1 MSDKK
6 IQYETG
12 QQPLQHENHERP
24 VTRRDFLAQ
33 GLVSGGAIVTVPTI
47 FAGLFKS
54 GSVEARVEQLADC
67 GISIGASGKAAFMCF
82 DLAGGANLAGS
93 NVMVGSN
100 LQTDLLP
107 ATAYENLGLPAAI
120 NPNVAGKVVGIDG
133 VANPAVGQIAF
144 HADSALLRGIRNAAT
159 TATLANVNGAVMC
172 ARSSNDTGNNPHNPV
187 YGINSAGA
195 SGSIVNLVGTR
206 NSSEDNNAGGRS
218 QSPMSMFDST
228 RLPTKVSSTRE
239 ARSLAD
245 TGALG
250 TLLPTA
256 AERNALVQAVENI
269 SDRKIDIVNTNATV
283 GNQVNK
289 VLSCGYQ
296 VASNTIG
303 GATSNDLDPS
313 LDPFISPI
321 LLAMENKATANNNM
335 LNTGTRSL
343 ANSEYA
349 RTAATMKLAI
359 GGFAGAA
366 TVQMGGF
373 DYHNNKRL
381 RGEQRDEKAGECI
394 GMALEF
400 ARLSGRKTMIY
411 VFSDGSVSGNG
422 NIDGELTGRNG
433 EEKYGWRGDSSTR
446 AAVMMLVYDP
456 VAKPTMRRTQVGSY
470 KTSGTVETAAN
481 AASSN
486 VGVLAE
492 AVVLNYLAIHND
504 VGSVDTVL
512 PGHGLGNTASIDDMI
527 AFEPG

>member
-6 IQYETG
+6 IPYDTG
-12 QQPLQHENHERP
+12 LEPLQHENHERP

-33 GLVSGGAIVTVPTI
+33 GLVSGGAFVTVPTI

-107 ATAYENLGLPAAI
+107 AEAYENLGLPAAI

-133 VANPAVGQIAF
+133 VADPAVGQIAF
-144 HADSALLRGIRNAAT
+144 HADSALLRGIRYAASA
-159 TATLANVNGAVMC
+159 ATLANVNGAVIC

-195 SGSIVNLVGTR
+195 SGSIVNLIGSR
-206 NSSEDNNAGGRS
+206 DSSTSNNAGGRS
-218 QSPMSMFDST
+218 QAPMSMFDAT

-250 TLLPTA
+250 TLLPTPQ
-256 AERNALVQAVENI
+256 ERAALVQAVENI

-283 GNQVNK
+283 GNDVNK

-303 GATSNDLDPS
+303 GATSDDLDP
-313 LDPFISPI
+313 
-321 LLAMENKATANNNM
+321 AMDANI
-335 LNTGTRSL
+335 GTIITNL
-343 ANSEYA
+343 EANSVKDINTRTRALTGEYQ
-349 RTAATMKLAI
+349 RTAAAMKLTI

-366 TVQMGGF
+366 TVQMGGY

-400 ARLSGRKTMIY
+400 ARMSNRKTMIY
-411 VFSDGSVSGNG
+411 IFSDGSVSGNG
-422 NIDGELTGRNG
+422 TIDGELQGITG
-433 EEKYGWRGDSSTR
+433 EAKYGWRGDSSTR

-456 VAKPTMRRTQVGSY
+456 AGKPTMRRTQVGSY
-470 KTSGTVETAAN
+470 KTTGTVETAAN
-481 AASSN
+481 AAASN

-492 AVVLNYLAIHND
+492 TVVLNYLAIHND
-504 VGSVDTVL
+504 VGNVNNVL
-512 PGHGLGNTASIDDMI
+512 PGNGLGNTASIDSLL
-527 AFEPG
+527 AFEPV

>member
-6 IQYETG
+6 IPYDTG
-12 QQPLQHENHERP
+12 LEPLQHENHERP

-33 GLVSGGAIVTVPTI
+33 GLVAGGSFVTIPSI
-47 FAGLFKS
+47 FAGLLKS
-54 GSVEARVEQLADC
+54 GPVEARVEQLADC

-100 LQTDLLP
+100 LQSDLLP
-107 ATAYENLGLPAAI
+107 AESYANLGLPAAI
-120 NPNVAGKVVGIDG
+120 NPNVAGKVVDINGNT
-133 VANPAVGQIAF
+133 NPAAGDVLF

-159 TATLANVNGAVMC
+159 AATLANVNGAVMC

-187 YGINSAGA
+187 YGINNAGA

-206 NSSEDNNAGGRS
+206 GSSTDNNAGGRS
-218 QSPMSMFDST
+218 QSPDSMFDST
-228 RLPTKVSSTRE
+228 RLPTKVSSTNE

-250 TLLPTA
+250 TLLPTPD
-256 AERNALVQAVENI
+256 ERAALVKAVENI

-283 GNQVNK
+283 GNDVNK

-303 GATSNDLDPS
+303 GATSDDLDPS
-313 LDPFISPI
+313 MDANITAI
-321 LLAMENKATANNNM
+321 LAGMGTTQLNNNA
-335 LNTGTRSL
+335 RSL
-343 ANSEYA
+343 GNSEYA

-366 TVQMGGF
+366 TVQMGGY
-373 DYHNNKRL
+373 DYHNNKRV
-381 RGEQRDEKAGECI
+381 RGETRDEKAGECI

-422 NIDGELTGRNG
+422 TVDPELVTATGES
-433 EEKYGWRGDSSTR
+433 KYGWRGDSSTR

-456 VAKPTMRRTQVGSY
+456 AGKPTMRRTQVGSY
-470 KTSGTVETAAN
+470 KTTGTVETAAN
-481 AASSN
+481 VASSN
-486 VGVLAE
+486 VDVLAE

-504 VGSVDTVL
+504 VGNLNNVM
-512 PGHGLGNTASIDDMI
+512 PGNGLGNTASIDELL
-527 AFEPG
+527 AFEPM

>member
-6 IQYETG
+6 IPYETG
-12 QQPLQHENHERP
+12 LEPLQHENHEKP

-33 GLVSGGAIVTVPTI
+33 GLVSGGAFVTVPSI
-47 FAGLFKS
+47 FAGLLKS
-54 GSVEARVEQLADC
+54 GPVEARAELLADC
-67 GISIGASGKAAFMCF
+67 GISIGGSSKAAFMCF

-107 ATAYENLGLPAAI
+107 AVAYESLGLPAAI

-133 VANPAVGQIAF
+133 VADPAVGQIAF

-159 TATLANVNGAVMC
+159 AATLANVNGAVIC

-206 NSSEDNNAGGRS
+206 SSSADNNAGGRS
-218 QSPMSMFDST
+218 QSPMSMYDTT

-250 TLLPTA
+250 TLLPTP
-256 AERNALVQAVENI
+256 AERAALVKAVEDI

-283 GNQVNK
+283 GNDVNK

-296 VASNTIG
+296 VASNTIS
-303 GATSNDLDPS
+303 GATSDDLDPS
-313 LDPFISPI
+313 MDANITAI
-321 LLAMENKATANNNM
+321 LAGMGATQLNN
-335 LNTGTRSL
+335 GARSL
-343 ANSEYA
+343 GNSEYA

-359 GGFAGAA
+359 GGYAGAA
-366 TVQMGGF
+366 TVQMGGY
-373 DYHNNKRL
+373 DYHNNKRV
-381 RGEQRDEKAGECI
+381 RGETRDEKAGECI

-422 NIDGELTGRNG
+422 TIDPALVTATGES
-433 EEKYGWRGDSSTR
+433 KYGWRGDSSTR

-456 VAKPTMRRTQVGSY
+456 AGNPTMRRTQVGNY
-470 KTSGTVETAAN
+470 KTTGTVETAAN
-481 AASSN
+481 VASSS
-486 VGVLAE
+486 VDVLAE
-492 AVVLNYLAIHND
+492 AVVLNYLAIHNE
-504 VGSVDTVL
+504 VGRINTVL
-512 PGHGLGNTASIDDMI
+512 PGNGLGNTASIDSLI
-527 AFEPG
+527 AFEPV

>member
-6 IQYETG
+6 IPYETG
-12 QQPLQHENHERP
+12 QAPLQHENHERP

-33 GLVSGGAIVTVPTI
+33 GLISGSAFVTVPSI
-47 FAGLFKS
+47 FAGLLKS
-54 GSVEARVEQLADC
+54 GSVEARVEQLANC

-107 ATAYENLGLPAAI
+107 AAAYENLGLPAAI

-133 VANPAVGQIAF
+133 AANPAVGQIAF
-144 HADSALLRGIRNAAT
+144 HADSALLRGIRNAT
-159 TATLANVNGAVMC
+159 TPATLNNVNGAVMC

-187 YGINSAGA
+187 YGINNAGA

-206 NSSEDNNAGGRS
+206 SSSEDNNAGGRS
-218 QSPMSMFDST
+218 QSPESMFDTT
-228 RLPTKVSSTRE
+228 RLPTKVSSTNE

-256 AERNALVQAVENI
+256 AERTALVKAVENI
-269 SDRKIDIVNTNATV
+269 SDRKIDIVNTNVTV
-283 GNQVNK
+283 GNDVNK

-303 GATSNDLDPS
+303 GATSDDLDPS
-313 LDPFISPI
+313 RDANI
-321 LLAMENKATANNNM
+321 TAIMAGMSTTTLNNGNRD
-335 LNTGTRSL
+335 LG
-343 ANSEYA
+343 NSEYA

-366 TVQMGGF
+366 TVQLGGF
-373 DYHNNKRL
+373 DYHNNKRI
-381 RGEQRDEKAGECI
+381 RGDTRDEKAGECI

-400 ARLSGRKTMIY
+400 ARLSNRKTMIY

-422 NIDGELTGRNG
+422 TTETVAGVA
-433 EEKYGWRGDSSTR
+433 KYGWRGDSSTR

-456 VAKPTMRRTQVGSY
+456 AAKPVMRRNQVGSY
-470 KTSGTVETAAN
+470 KVGGTVETAAN
-481 AASSN
+481 PASSN
-486 VGVLAE
+486 VSVLAE

-504 VGSVDTVL
+504 VGSVNTVL
-512 PGHGLGNTASIDDMI
+512 PGNGLGDTASIDNLI
-527 AFEPG
+527 AFEPM